1 MRCCAC
7 GCGAASAG
15 TWRRNRRERRALAP
29 AWGDRRT
36 ALQEGTMSI
45 PLVERMLHVED
56 LYKWYGDKLV
66 LENIDLSVSAGT
78 LCAVV
83 GPSGCGKSTLFRLVL
98 GQEAADSGRLL
109 VDGNPIGGP
118 GQDRGIVYQR
128 YSLYPHLTVIENAM
142 LARTLPAGFAERRRR
157 RSEFR

>member
-66 LENIDLSVSAGT
+66 LENIDLAVSAGT
-78 LCAVV
+78 FCSVV
-83 GPSGCGKSTLFRLVL
+83 GPSGCGKSTLFRILV
-98 GQEAADSGRLL
+98 GQERATAGTARFDHKA
-109 VDGNPIGGP
+109 IEGP
-118 GQDRGIVYQR
+118 GSERGIVYQR
-128 YSLYPHLTVIENAM
+128 YSLYPHLTVIDNVA
-142 LARTLPAGFAERRRR
+142 AAKTLRV
-157 RSEFR
+157 